1 MAALATR
8 EDYATVRAVPASAG
22 RDLITLAPGVV
33 AHGTIVPVARDAAIF
48 AQEDEVAHVYKVVS
62 GAVRVTRLLADGRR
76 HIVAFYFAGELFGLE
91 AGETHQ
97 FAAEAV
103 VASRIAFVRRSA
115 VASETEFSDG
125 AMWAIWR
132 LMAKE
137 LAHAQDHALVLG
149 RLNAEERVCAF
160 LRDMTARTGS
170 ESAIDLPMSRTD
182 IADYLGLTIET
193 VSRTLTHMERQGT
206 IRFSGARRIHLQGGR
221 SLARVA

>member
-1 MAALATR
+1 MATLATR

-33 AHGTIVPVARDAAIF
+33 AHGTIAPVARDAAIF
-48 AQEDEVAHVYKVVS
+48 AQEDEVAHVYKVMS

-76 HIVAFYFAGELFGLE
+76 HIVAFYFTGELFGLE
-91 AGETHQ
+91 AGDTHQ

-115 VASETEFSDG
+115 VASETELSDA

-132 LMAKE
+132 LMARE

-160 LRDMTARTGS
+160 LRDMAARTGS
-170 ESAIDLPMSRTD
+170 DSAIDLAMSRTD

-193 VSRTLTHMERQGT
+193 VSRTLTQMERQGA
-206 IRFSGARRIHLQGGR
+206 IRFSGARRILLQSGR

>member
-8 EDYATVRAVPASAG
+8 EDIATIRPMPASGG
-22 RDLITLAPGVV
+22 RDVITLAPGVT

-91 AGETHQ
+91 AGDTHQ
-97 FAAEAV
+97 FSAEAV
-103 VASRIAFVRRSA
+103 VASRIAFVRRAA
-115 VASETEFSDG
+115 VASETEQSDSV
-125 AMWAIWR
+125 MWAIWR

-137 LAHAQDHALVLG
+137 LGHAQDHALVLG

-160 LRDMTARTGS
+160 LRDMAARAGAGDS
-170 ESAIDLPMSRTD
+170 IDLPMSRTD

-193 VSRTLTHMERQGT
+193 VSRTLTHMERQGV
-206 IRFSGARRIHLQGGR
+206 IRFSGARHIHLQGGR
-221 SLARVA
+221 TLARVA